1 MNYLDLSRMQYLIPI
16 LRILVDLVSKMREM
30 NMDQT
35 ELGCLRAII
44 LFNPD
49 EEGLQDSNRAR
60 VEELRGSVYTTLDE
74 YTRYNKGKPLK
85 NLTTV

>member
-1 MNYLDLSRMQYLIPI
+1 MLPI
-16 LRILVDLVSKMREM
+16 IRILVDLVFKMQEM
-30 NMDQT
+30 TMDQT

-49 EEGLQDSNRAR
+49 EEELQDINRAR

-74 YTRYNKGKPLK
+74 YTR
-85 NLTTV
+85 

>member
-1 MNYLDLSRMQYLIPI
+1 MLPI
-16 LRILVDLVSKMREM
+16 LRILVDLMFKMQEM
-30 NMDQT
+30 TMDQT

-49 EEGLQDSNRAR
+49 EEELQDINRAR

-74 YTRYNKGKPLK
+74 YTR
-85 NLTTV
+85 